1 MSDATLRGIDH
12 RNPKGDIVKDLLHE
26 ALVRGVTFARNLSF
40 RTWPYGLSLRG
51 PMPDRFL
58 VFPKDLMPGSAQ
70 TATSLLAGR
79 YDFPGGS
86 VQAKPTT
93 SPWTLVPPN
102 EVWAESLHGFT
113 WLAHLDGFQNGAAK
127 KHVEWLITRWMAECG
142 QWHDIGWRPQVIGQR
157 LISLFL
163 HAKFI
168 SEGSDLIWRSELMCS
183 IARQARHLERTA
195 KWANEG
201 EDRLVA
207 SIGLTLSGLCLP
219 HGESRLEAG
228 MTLLMRELN
237 KQILP
242 DGGHVSRNPSVQLTT
257 LVQLC
262 LLQDLLQ
269 DQSLPVPDEFD
280 ETIQRMAPMVRFF
293 RHNDGRLALFNGST
307 EEKGGAVDAVL
318 AKTSARKP
326 FTRATHSGF
335 QRAKAGR
342 TNLIVDAG
350 APLRPEF
357 SQSAHAGCLSF
368 EMCVGR
374 HRLITN
380 CGSTSLKGPAWRN
393 ASRSTAAHSTLTLA
407 DQSSLRF
414 LEQSFAA
421 RLLGPRVTEAPS
433 QIVSERDENE
443 HGVWIH
449 TAHDGYLKR
458 FGVWHERRFFLSA
471 DGEDLRGEDC
481 VVAAAADGRED
492 WREIFRHRPDDQ
504 HIPFAIRFH
513 LHPDVKPSLSRDGNK
528 VLLLLSNG
536 DGWTFQTDAPS
547 VTLEDSVYLGSGHA
561 VRQSRQIVVS
571 GVADTTQRTT
581 TKWALYR
588 MARDPGRKQK
598 A

>member
-1 MSDATLRGIDH
+1 VSDATLRGIDQS
-12 RNPKGDIVKDLLHE
+12 NPKGDIVKDLLHE
-26 ALVRGVTFARNLSF
+26 SFVRGITFLRNLSF

-58 VFPKDLMPGSAQ
+58 VYPKDLAPGSAQ
-70 TATSLLAGR
+70 AATGLLSGR
-79 YDFPGGS
+79 YDFAGGS

-93 SPWTLVPPN
+93 SPWTLVPPS
-102 EVWAESLHGFT
+102 EAWAESLHGFA
-113 WLAHLDGFQNGAAK
+113 WLAHLDGFKNGAAK
-127 KHVEWLITRWMAECG
+127 EHVEWLITRWMAECG
-142 QWHDIGWRPQVIGQR
+142 QWHDIGWRPHVIGQR
-157 LISLFL
+157 LISWFL

-201 EDRLVA
+201 ENRLVA

-219 HGESRLEAG
+219 LGESRLETG
-228 MTLLMRELN
+228 MTLLMRELE
-237 KQILP
+237 KQILD
-242 DGGHVSRNPSVQLTT
+242 DGTHVSRNPSVQLTT
-257 LVQLC
+257 LVHLC
-262 LLQDLLQ
+262 LLRDLLQ
-269 DQSLPVPDEFD
+269 QQSLPVPDEFE

-293 RHNDGRLALFNGST
+293 RHNDGRLALFNGGN
-307 EEKGGAVDAVL
+307 EERGGAVDAVL
-318 AKTSARKP
+318 AKTNGRKP
-326 FTRATHSGF
+326 FTRAVHAGF

-342 TNLIVDAG
+342 TDLIIDAG
-350 APLRPEF
+350 TPLRPEF
-357 SQSAHAGCLSF
+357 SQNAHAGCLSF

-380 CGSTSLKGPAWRN
+380 CGSTALKGQEWQN
-393 ASRSTAAHSTLTLA
+393 ASRATAAHSTLTLA
-407 DQSSLRF
+407 DQSSARF

-433 QIVSERDENE
+433 NVINERDENDR
-443 HGVWIH
+443 GVWIN

-481 VVAAAADGRED
+481 IIAPADENGEN
-492 WREIFRHRPDDQ
+492 WRPLFGKRAVERHVPYT
-504 HIPFAIRFH
+504 IRFH
-513 LHPDVKPSLSRDGNK
+513 LHPDVKPSLAREGNK

-536 DGWTFQTDAPS
+536 DGWTFQTDAAS
-547 VTLEDSVYLGSGHA
+547 VMLEDSVYLGSGHS
-561 VRQSRQIVVS
+561 VRQSRQIVLS
-571 GVADTTQRTT
+571 GVADTMGCTT

-588 MARDPGRKQK
+588 MARDPGRK
-598 A
+598 